1 MNIDRW
7 NRRRFAAALGVPALA
22 AVAPPLHAAEAPP
35 ETTRIR
41 IQDAPITCFA
51 PLYVAEAL
59 LKAEGFTEVEY
70 VKTPLAEGPNEAL
83 ASGHIDIAQNDAA
96 AHMMSLDHGAPIV
109 VLGGVHT
116 GCWELFG
123 QASIRSVLG
132 LKGKKVAAPEKS
144 SRKAFITAMIASV
157 GLDPH
162 KDVRWVH
169 HEPAATMKLFEQGQ
183 IDAMLGFV
191 PEPQELRARKIG
203 RVLVNTLTDKPW
215 SQYFCCLAAGN
226 REFVRKH
233 PVATKR
239 ALRALLKA
247 VDLCASQPEAAA
259 RRMVD
264 KGVSPNYDYVLQ
276 SVKDV
281 GYRRWR
287 EYSAEDTMRFWGLRL
302 REVGIIKAD
311 PKKLLAQGTEWRFVD
326 ELKKELKG

>member
-1 MNIDRW
+1 MSIVRCDR
-7 NRRRFAAALGVPALA
+7 RGFGTALGASALA

-41 IQDAPITCFA
+41 ISDAPVTCFA

-70 VKTPLAEGPNEAL
+70 VKTTLNQGPNEAL
-83 ASGHIDIAQNDAA
+83 ASGHADIAQNDAA
-96 AHMMSLDHGAPIV
+96 AHIMSLDSGAPIV
-109 VLGGVHT
+109 MLGGIHT

-123 QASIRSVLG
+123 QTSVRSVRD
-132 LKGKKVAAPEKS
+132 LKGRKVAAPEKS
-144 SRKAFITAMIASV
+144 SRKAFVTAMIAWV

-226 REFVRKH
+226 REFVRKN
-233 PVATKR
+233 PVASKR

-287 EYSAEDTMRFWGLRL
+287 EYSAEDTMRFWALRL
-302 REVGIIKAD
+302 REVGIIKSD
-311 PKKLLAQGTEWRFVD
+311 PKKLLAQGTNWRFVED
-326 ELKKELKG
+326 LKKELKS